1 MGFAPPYCDH
11 AGNPL
16 SGAHCHVTE
25 QRERRLRGDLYLADD
40 PVLLEERARAQRLL
54 DRFNSTGVDHPDARR
69 ALLTELLESFGAG
82 AEILPPLRC
91 DYGYTT
97 SVGVRTFINYGAVIL
112 DPAYVRI
119 GADVQIG
126 PNVQLLTATHP
137 IDAATRRERW
147 ESADRITIE
156 DGAWLGGGV
165 IVCPGV
171 TIGADAVIGAGSVVT
186 RDIPRGV
193 VAMGNPCRVIRDV

>member
-1 MGFAPPYCDH
+1 M
-11 AGNPL
+11 
-16 SGAHCHVTE
+16 
-25 QRERRLRGDLYLADD
+25 LRGDLYLADD
-40 PVLLEERARAQRLL
+40 AVLIEERARAQRILEQ
-54 DRFNSTGVDHPDARR
+54 FNQTSIDQPTIRR
-69 ALLTELLESFGAG
+69 ALLADLLGSLGEG

-97 SVGVRTFINYGAVIL
+97 SIGPRTFINYGAVIL

-137 IDAATRRERW
+137 VDAATRKARW
-147 ESADRITIE
+147 ESAQPITIE
-156 DGAWLGGGV
+156 DGAWLGGGA

-186 RDIPRGV
+186 RNIPPGV
-193 VAMGNPCRVIRDV
+193 VAVGNPCRVIREV